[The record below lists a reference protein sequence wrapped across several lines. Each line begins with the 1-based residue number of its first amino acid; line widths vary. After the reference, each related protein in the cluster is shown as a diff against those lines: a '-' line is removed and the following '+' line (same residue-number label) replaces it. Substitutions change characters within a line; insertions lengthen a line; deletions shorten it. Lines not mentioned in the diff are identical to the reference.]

1 MYQIMK
7 KNRVGRDGKFFYK
20 RNTFLSR
27 KILHILLIAVS
38 SLVLVVAPAN
48 SFAQQQNAVSGRVS
62 DNAGQPLPGV
72 TVVIKG
78 TTQGTVTNADG
89 EYSIAS
95 LPENATLQFSF
106 VGMRTQEVVVGNQ
119 TTINVE
125 MEVDAIELEEVI
137 AVGYATQR
145 KADLTG
151 SVGIADVERLQDS
164 PTPNI
169 IKNLQGQIP
178 GLYVTTDGKPSGGAT
193 VRVRGMSTLNN
204 NDPLYIIDGVPTKYS
219 AFRVLNPND
228 IQSIQVLKDA
238 SSSAIYG
245 SRASNGVIIVETK
258 SATQDKFEVHYGVM
272 LTHSY
277 YGTKPELLD
286 AEERARVAWR
296 ATIYDGG
303 NPDNIPHVNYDW
315 HRDSSGKAILN
326 GISFPEYIVPGLKTA
341 NTNWYDTMSR
351 NGFIQEHNLSV
362 SSGTKT
368 TGTRMS
374 LRYYDDQYLHKFT
387 NAKNYSMRVNTFQ
400 KLFNDILEVG
410 QNLTVANNVE
420 NGYDGNVHLDRALKV
435 RPILPVYYDDGS
447 YSGPPTGAF
456 TDDKNPLMILDI
468 EQDDKRDNL
477 NVFGDVY
484 SKVRFNEN
492 LMWNTTF
499 GIDLNHHHNRNID
512 RSFLTGI
519 KSRRVNSV
527 QNHKSQDYTWM
538 LNSTLQYKAEI
549 DNHEL
554 DFLFGGEA
562 IKNTNQYNYSKREG
576 FASQETDYFYES
588 AGSGGSF
595 VGGGASGYSLM
606 SYFGKINYNSYD
618 KYLASVTLRYD
629 GTSRVGSENRF
640 GFFPSF
646 SAGWRI
652 SEEGFFKENIGFLSN
667 LKIRGGWGRTGNQ
680 EISTTAIYTIYQP
693 HVGEN
698 AIAFNSDNGT
708 TYDIKGADS
717 GSLPSGYR
725 KAQTGNNNLMWE
737 GTSELNLGIDFGVYN
752 SGLSGSFDYF
762 KRNTSDILI
771 SPSYLAAQGEGGN
784 RWVNGAAVENK
795 GFEFLIEYRNKF
807 REFNYSA
814 SFNLGHYSDKI
825 TELPESVIRSYPG
838 NAEKTIL
845 GRSMNS
851 LFGYI
856 ADGIFKTQEEV
867 DSHAVQ
873 PGKKIGRLKFKDL
886 NGDGKIDLLDQ
897 DWLGTSTPKYEF
909 GLNLNANYH
918 NFDFNVF
925 FQGLQGRSVYDGFIR
940 YTEFASLWSGTNW
953 GKRTLDAWSPENP
966 NSDVPA
972 VTLVD
977 SNNEGRYSTYWVR
990 NGSYLKMR
998 RITFGYTL
1006 SDISIFKSARIY
1018 ISGENL
1024 LTIKDTKGKDAFN
1037 SPDPENPGNG
1047 WARPQNLT
1055 VGVNLTF

>member
-1 MYQIMK
+1 MEQES
-7 KNRVGRDGKFFYK
+7 
-20 RNTFLSR
+20 SR
-27 KILHILLIAVS
+27 KRCKTFTLLRTNIFQKILLLVFFTLF
-38 SLVLVVAPAN
+38 SLFGQSVLY
-48 SFAQQQNAVSGRVS
+48 AQQGNLFNGKVMDVS
-62 DNAGQPLPGV
+62 GQPLPGV
-72 TVVIKG
+72 TVVVKG
-78 TTQGTVTNADG
+78 TTTGTVTNVDG
-89 EYSIAS
+89 EYFFEE
-95 LPENATLQFSF
+95 LPENAVLVFSF
-106 VGMRTQEVVVGNQ
+106 VGMITQEVIVGNQ
-119 TTINVE
+119 ASINVTMRE
-125 MEVDAIELEEVI
+125 DTIGIEEVV

-145 KADLTG
+145 KVDLTG
-151 SVGIADVERLQDS
+151 SVAIADVEKLKDS

-169 IKNLQGQIP
+169 IKSLQGQIP
-178 GLYVTTDGKPSGGAT
+178 GLYITTDGKPSGGAT

-228 IQSIQVLKDA
+228 IESIQVLKDA

-258 SATQDKFEVHYGVM
+258 SATQERFEVNYGVS

-286 AEERARVAWR
+286 AEGRATVAWR

-315 HRDSSGKAILN
+315 YRDESGKAILN

-374 LRYYDDQYLHKFT
+374 LRYYDDQYIHKFT
-387 NAKNYSMRVNTFQ
+387 NAKNYSLRVNSFQ
-400 KLFNDILEVG
+400 KLFNEVVEVG
-410 QNLTVANNVE
+410 QNLTIANNIE

-447 YSGPPTGAF
+447 YSGPPSGAF

-468 EQDDKRDNL
+468 EQDDKRDNI
-477 NVFGDVY
+477 NIFGDVY
-484 SKVRFNEN
+484 TKVRLYEN

-499 GIDLNHHHNRNID
+499 GVDLNHHHNRNID
-512 RSFLTGI
+512 RSFVTGI

-527 QNHKSQDYTWM
+527 QNQKSQDYTWM
-538 LNSTLQYKAEI
+538 LNSILQYKAEL
-549 DNHEL
+549 DNHEF
-554 DFLFGGEA
+554 DFLLGGEA
-562 IKNTNQYNYSKREG
+562 IKNTYQYNYSKREG
-576 FASQETDYFYES
+576 FASQDVDYFYES

-606 SYFGKINYNSYD
+606 SYFGKINYSSFN

-646 SAGWRI
+646 SLGWRI
-652 SEEGFFKENIGFLSN
+652 SEENFFKENVSFLTN
-667 LKIRGGWGRTGNQ
+667 LKIRGAWGKTGNQ
-680 EISTTAIYTIYQP
+680 EISTTAIFTIYQP

-708 TYDIKGADS
+708 TYDINGSDS

-725 KAQTGNNNLMWE
+725 KAQTGNNSLKWE
-737 GTSELNLGIDFGVYN
+737 GTSELNFGLDFGIYN

-771 SPSYLAAQGEGGN
+771 SPSYLATQGEGGN
-784 RWVNGAAVENK
+784 RWVNGATVENE
-795 GFEFLIEYRNKF
+795 GFEFLIEYRNKI
-807 REFNYSA
+807 RDFNYSA
-814 SFNLGHYSDKI
+814 SFNVGHYSDKI

-851 LFGYI
+851 LFGYV

-867 DSHAVQ
+867 DNHAVQ

-886 NGDGKIDLLDQ
+886 NNDKKIDLLDQ

-909 GLNLNANYH
+909 GLNLNADYH

-925 FQGLQGRSVYDGFIR
+925 FQGLAGRSVYDGFKR
-940 YTEFASLWSGTNW
+940 YTDFSSLWSGTNW
-953 GKRTLDAWSPENP
+953 GKKMLNAWSPENP
-966 NSDVPA
+966 DSDIPA
-972 VTLVD
+972 ATLVD

-998 RITFGYTL
+998 RISLGYTL
-1006 SDISIFKSARIY
+1006 NEVSIFKSVRIY
-1018 ISGENL
+1018 LSGENL
-1024 LTIKDTKGKDAFN
+1024 LTIKDTKGDDAFN

-1047 WARPQNLT
+1047 WARPQNIT
-1055 VGVNLTF
+1055 CGVNLTF